1 MEDGSSSATLVCS
14 AEFRQPQSLMKLE
27 WDSHGH
33 VQPGPNFTI
42 SLGDKHDDE
51 IYTCRVSNPL
61 SNETATYTAKDCY
74 PACFAKRK
82 KGDSENPSTKG
93 SDEKTAQGDENRSLL
108 ERAPTLPSTQPLGLL
123 LQSNRNLKPNGL
135 DRDHNENVNS
145 DWKTVNAHDMS
156 PPKGLVEQRKQQF
169 ENDGNISDKKLQ
181 KDDKGDADAN
191 EPEPAGVADKED
203 LEVFIEP
210 EQPVLETALSEPDSQ
225 HSGLDNKGDA
235 NADHLSEDAGKK
247 IPQCDPSD
255 SEKANELDPAGLLED
270 SQSNLESSIAPVQ
283 PAHDMSPPK
292 GLVEQRKQQFE
303 NDGNISDKKLH
314 KDDKGD
320 ADANE
325 LDPAGLLEDS
335 QSNLESSIAPVQ
347 PAHDMSPP
355 KGLVEQRKQ
364 QFENDGNISDKKLH
378 KDDKGDADANEPEP
392 AGVAD
397 KEDLEVFIEPE
408 QPVLETALSEPDSQ
422 HSGLDNKGDAN
433 ADHLSEDAGKKIPQC
448 DPSDSEKANELDPAG
463 LLEDSQSNLESS
475 IAPVQPAH
483 DMSPPKGLVEQR
495 KQQFEN
501 DGNISD
507 KKLHKDDKG
516 DADAN
521 EPEPAGVADKEDL
534 EVFSEPEQ
542 PVLETALSEP
552 DSQHSESKKKT
563 DDEEE
568 A

>member
-422 HSGLDNKGDAN
+422 HSGLDNK
-433 ADHLSEDAGKKIPQC
+433 P
-448 DPSDSEKANELDPAG
+448 LDPIDLA
-463 LLEDSQSNLESS
+463 SN
-475 IAPVQPAH
+475 
-483 DMSPPKGLVEQR
+483 
-495 KQQFEN
+495 
-501 DGNISD
+501 
-507 KKLHKDDKG
+507 DKG
-516 DADAN
+516 DADATHFTVGF
-521 EPEPAGVADKEDL
+521 AGINK
-534 EVFSEPEQ
+534 
-542 PVLETALSEP
+542 T
-552 DSQHSESKKKT
+552 ESKKKT

>member
-74 PACFAKRK
+74 PDKSSSAALIASVLTIVVIILLVVAIVYCKLRHKGSWGSSQCMKQKHTVSFFFSVLSLSVPACFAKRK

-325 LDPAGLLEDS
+325 
-335 QSNLESSIAPVQ
+335 
-347 PAHDMSPP
+347 
-355 KGLVEQRKQ
+355 
-364 QFENDGNISDKKLH
+364 
-378 KDDKGDADANEPEP
+378 PEP